1 MMKVKG
7 TFESIVMSYV
17 VAVHVVLIVIAGT
30 PLRAL
35 NRISRSSYPPT
46 DRATP
51 YLNKLHHTSSSSK

>member
-1 MMKVKG
+1 MTKVKG

-17 VAVHVVLIVIAGT
+17 VAVHVLIVIAGT